1 MLFLPIP
8 IDPST
13 PDFFELYLNNNNNN
27 NNGGNTG
34 TTDANNFGSL
44 GNNRKHKNV
53 INTSSHFKNTGSI
66 LRLRSAPPLF

>member
-1 MLFLPIP
+1 MYIMSRIYLLFLPIP

-53 INTSSHFKNTGSI
+53 KYKFT
-66 LRLRSAPPLF
+66 L